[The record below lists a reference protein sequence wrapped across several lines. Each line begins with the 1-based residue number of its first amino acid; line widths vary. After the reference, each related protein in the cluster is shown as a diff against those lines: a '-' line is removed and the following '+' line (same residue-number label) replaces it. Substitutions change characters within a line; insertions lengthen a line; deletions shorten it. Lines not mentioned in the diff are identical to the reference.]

1 MNRLT
6 ISHNCIRVLNGP
18 PPIIKQFGNL
28 FGPEEFEPWLA
39 WASRTKPLNCLNSK
53 WEKRAGGQARVC
65 VLTVQSDLN
74 NAMH

>member
-6 ISHNCIRVLNGP
+6 ISHNCMRVLKGP

-39 WASRTKPLNCLNSK
+39 WASRTKPLNCLNST
-53 WEKRAGGQARVC
+53 
-65 VLTVQSDLN
+65 LP
-74 NAMH
+74 